1 MLPFQFLLL
10 ILIINLFCLLDTS
23 YVKKKLIKLELYNTV
38 IGYTGCYV
46 IITTA
51 ALSYVGQGLVYW
63 YILQIAAGIWLIGY
77 SVVSRSRVPTWEVT
91 RSWLIGAMFCL
102 PINVL
107 WHWWRVIDYLFL
119 LKLSLAHLSVALFV
133 FPLCLGMIT
142 LAVTLSVIVYI
153 SCFAENLVELTDDI
167 VVLLGFSILVF
178 TMIIYCKVQITDY
191 NAHSRCLKDK
201 KKLEGKQNYKL
212 KLKHMIHN
220 LHIRAKKPYSKRDS
234 NFLDKIV
241 EIVMESPL
249 FLEDDALYKEDLN
262 IIVNKF
268 IAWSIFLKEH
278 TKSKVHLP
286 LLPTEISLNELIQE
300 LEIRLNSSVE
310 SAPVLIIA
318 TRDVDMTA
326 KIVCDV
332 NQIIHLLETLISHIT
347 DLKQST
353 SIRIQLHTTR
363 LKYYKYWRIKKQKP
377 AEISFPAI
385 ALVVSS
391 SDTPLSKFPSIK
403 SYYQDITEGIELI
416 GALNQSSSERINI
429 QKEPIERNIR
439 AHYGY
444 LQFSTSKE
452 KIILL
457 VLPCNVRVV
466 QNAMFTNLAP
476 CNSYVNKSEI
486 DTSMEVLMKFNDY
499 ACKMCNIRIGI
510 MDEIFLLLRRCYAFR
525 RHASGKLFYVRA
537 VAIARLVTDWVN
549 YRTEPI
555 YAALLYDLVVYADL
569 PISYIKA
576 NYSLSIFSFVQSIIS
591 IEKRKDLEP
600 SVLCIDNQ
608 CKKVVNQDQLFIL
621 CIKLAERLYDL
632 QQAYGYAH
640 KIQVSNMA
648 KETLTVDI
656 CLAKKYLDNDV
667 VEALE
672 KAAQEALRI

>member
-1 MLPFQFLLL
+1 M
-10 ILIINLFCLLDTS
+10 
-23 YVKKKLIKLELYNTV
+23 KKKLVKLQGYNTV

-51 ALSYVGQGLVYW
+51 ALSYVGQGLAYW

-77 SVVSRSRVPTWEVT
+77 SVVSHSQAPSWEIT
-91 RSWLIGAMFCL
+91 RSWLIGVMFCL
-102 PINVL
+102 PINVV
-107 WHWWRVIDYLFL
+107 WHWWHVTDYLFL

-133 FPLCLGMIT
+133 FPLSLGMIA
-142 LAVTLSVIVYI
+142 LAVTLSAIVYI
-153 SCFAENLVELTDDI
+153 SCFVDNLIELTDDM
-167 VVLLGFSILVF
+167 VVLFGFSILVF
-178 TMIIYCKVQITDY
+178 TMIIYCKVQIADY
-191 NAHSRCLKDK
+191 SAHSHCLKDK
-201 KKLEGKQNYKL
+201 KKLEAKKNYKL
-212 KLKHMIHN
+212 KLKQMIHN
-220 LHIRAKKPYSKRDS
+220 LHMRAKKPYSKRDS
-234 NFLDKIV
+234 SFLDKIV

-249 FLEDDALYKEDLN
+249 FLEDDALYKEDFN

-300 LEIRLNSSVE
+300 LEIRLNGSVE
-310 SAPVLIIA
+310 SAPGLIISA
-318 TRDVDMTA
+318 EHIDMSA

-332 NQIIHLLETLISHIT
+332 SQVIDLLETVVLRIT
-347 DLKQST
+347 HLKQST

-363 LKYYKYWRIKKQKP
+363 LKYYKYCPIKKQKP
-377 AEISFPAI
+377 PEISFPAI
-385 ALVVSS
+385 ALVVSTA
-391 SDTPLSKFPSIK
+391 DTPLSKIPSIK
-403 SYYQDITEGIELI
+403 SYYHDITEGIELI
-416 GALNQSSSERINI
+416 GALNQSSSERINV

-444 LQFSTSKE
+444 LQPSTSKQ
-452 KIILL
+452 KTTLL
-457 VLPCNVRVV
+457 VLPYNVRVV
-466 QNAMFTNLAP
+466 QDGMLTNLVP
-476 CNSYVNKSEI
+476 SNSYVNKSEI

-499 ACKMCNIRIGI
+499 ACKMCNIRIGV

-537 VAIARLVTDWVN
+537 VGIARLVTDWVN
-549 YRTEPI
+549 YKAEPI
-555 YAALLYDLVVYADL
+555 YAALLYDLVVYTDL

-576 NYSLSIFSFVQSIIS
+576 NYSLAIFSFVQSIIS
-591 IEKRKDLEP
+591 IENRKDLEP

-608 CKKVVNQDQLFIL
+608 RKKIVNQDQLFIL

-632 QQAYGYAH
+632 RQAYGYTH
-640 KIQVSNMA
+640 KIQISNMA

-672 KAAQEALRI
+672 RAAQEALKI